1 MNTVLLRP
9 HRADLVLNLSI
20 LALYFFPLGILA
32 WILGGRDL
40 ALMNA
45 GVMDPSGRGTVHCA
59 RIVGVGSAVANFLVF
74 LAIAAIAALIVLAV
88 IGVRALF

>member
-1 MNTVLLRP
+1 MTTAALRP

-32 WILGGRDL
+32 WFLGSRDL

-45 GVMDPSGRGTVHCA
+45 GVMDPSGRGTIQCA
-59 RIVGVGSAVANFLVF
+59 RIVGTGSAIASFLVF
-74 LAIAAIAALIVLAV
+74 LMFAAGAAAV
-88 IGVRALF
+88 MSAAIGVRALF